1 MQVFSFTKYLINN
14 KIDEIINIHPSY
26 NSVMVSLSS
35 NMRIKQVLAFLEEAI
50 PRAKDEVTP
59 KRRDL
64 KVPVVYGGEYGP
76 DLKRVSKH
84 SGLNESQ
91 VIERHSQCTYLVY
104 FIGFSIGF
112 PYLGGMDESIST
124 PRLDSPRKRVDSGHI
139 GIAGGQTGIYPLSSP
154 GGWNLIGKTPI
165 NVFNINDP
173 DSSFLRMGDRL
184 KFFSIE
190 ESKFEEYKN

>member
-59 KRRDL
+59 KGRDL
-64 KVPVVYGGEYGP
+64 KIPVVYGGEYGP

-84 SGLNESQ
+84 SGLIQ
-91 VIERHSQCTYLVY
+91 AHSA
-104 FIGFSIGF
+104 I
-112 PYLGGMDESIST
+112 
-124 PRLDSPRKRVDSGHI
+124 
-139 GIAGGQTGIYPLSSP
+139 
-154 GGWNLIGKTPI
+154 
-165 NVFNINDP
+165 
-173 DSSFLRMGDRL
+173 
-184 KFFSIE
+184 
-190 ESKFEEYKN
+190 

>member
-1 MQVFSFTKYLINN
+1 
-14 KIDEIINIHPSY
+14 
-26 NSVMVSLSS
+26 
-35 NMRIKQVLAFLEEAI
+35 MRIKQVLAFLEEAI

-59 KRRDL
+59 KGRDL

-91 VIERHSQCTYLVY
+91 VIERHSQCNYLVY

-124 PRLDSPRKRVDSGHI
+124 PRLDSPRKRVDSGNI